1 MKSAAFSNHGVAHL
15 TRGGNDEGRRL
26 DDAARAGWLYYVAG
40 NTQDEVASKLGIS
53 RQAAQRLVSLAVSVG
68 LVKVR
73 LEHPIAQCLDLA
85 SRLRER
91 FALSMVE
98 VAPTDPASDSTTLG
112 VAEALAVEIERV
124 LRSPSPIVM
133 AMGTGR
139 TLKAAIDL
147 LPSIDASKHK
157 IVSLTGTITP
167 DGSAAFYNVIYDM
180 SSAVRSRLFPMPLP
194 VIASSKRERDLLHQQ
209 PMIQATLKLAAKA
222 NVAFVGIGDLG
233 TGAPLFVDGFI
244 SRQELRALQKAGGVG
259 EIVGWTFDQR
269 GEMVADI
276 TYDRVASAQIPSRDE
291 CLVIAGAKGKLKLP
305 GIIAA
310 LRGRLINGLIT
321 DEATA
326 RAVLGLK

>member
-85 SRLRER
+85 SRLRDR
-91 FALSMVE
+91 FALSLAE

-112 VAEALAVEIERV
+112 VAEAVAVEIERF
-124 LRSPSPIVM
+124 LRSSSPIVM

-147 LPSIDASKHK
+147 LPDIDASKHK

-180 SSAVRSRLFPMPLP
+180 ASAVRSRLFPMPLP

-209 PMIQATLKLAAKA
+209 PMIKATLQLAAKA

-233 TGAPLFVDGFI
+233 AGAPLFVDRFI
-244 SRQELRALQKAGGVG
+244 SRQELKALQKAGGVG
-259 EIVGWTFDQR
+259 EIVGWAFDQR
-269 GEMVADI
+269 GQLVADI
-276 TYDRVASAQIPSRDE
+276 TYDRVASAQIPSRDQ

-326 RAVLGLK
+326 RAVLGRK

>member
-1 MKSAAFSNHGVAHL
+1 MLNCEPSKAKEVAAVYNHRVAHL
-15 TRGGNDEGRRL
+15 TRGGNDEDRRL

-40 NTQDEVASKLGIS
+40 NTQDQVAAKLGIS
-53 RQAAQRLVSLAVSVG
+53 RQAAQRLVSLAVAAG

-73 LEHPIAQCLDLA
+73 LEHPITQCLDLA
-85 SRLRER
+85 TRLQDR
-91 FALSMVE
+91 FALKLVE

-124 LRSPSPIVM
+124 LRSPAPIVM

-139 TLKAAIDL
+139 TLKAAVDL
-147 LPSIDASKHK
+147 LPDIDASQHK

-180 SSAVRSRLFPMPLP
+180 ASLP
-194 VIASSKRERDLLHQQ
+194 GIASSKRERDLLHRQ
-209 PMIQATLKLAAKA
+209 PMLQTTLKLAAKA

-233 TGAPLFVDGFI
+233 AAAPLFVDGFI

-259 EIVGWTFDQR
+259 EIVGWAFDQR
-269 GEMVADI
+269 GQMVADI
-276 TYDRVASAQIPSRDE
+276 TYDRVASAQIPSRDA

-305 GIIAA
+305 GIMAA

-326 RAVLGLK
+326 QAVLGLK

>member
-1 MKSAAFSNHGVAHL
+1 VEPL
-15 TRGGNDEGRRL
+15 TRGGSDEERRL

-40 NTQDEVASKLGIS
+40 NTQDEIASKLGIS
-53 RQAAQRLVSLAVSVG
+53 RQSAQRLVSFAVSAG

-73 LEHPIAQCLDLA
+73 IEHPIAQCLDLA
-85 SRLRER
+85 TRMRDR
-91 FALSMVE
+91 FGLSLIE

-112 VAEALAVEIERV
+112 VAGAVAVEIERH
-124 LRSPSPIVM
+124 LKSSSPIVM

-147 LPSIDASKHK
+147 LPAIDASKHK

-180 SSAVRSRLFPMPLP
+180 ASAVRSRLFPMPLP
-194 VIASSKRERDLLHQQ
+194 VIASSRRERDLLHQQ
-209 PMIQATLKLAAKA
+209 PMIQTTLKLAARA

-233 TGAPLFVDGFI
+233 ARAPLFVDGFI
-244 SRQELRALQKAGGVG
+244 SDRELRALQKAGGVG
-259 EIVGWTFDQR
+259 EIVGWTFDER
-269 GEMVADI
+269 GEMVADV
-276 TYDRVASAQIPSRDE
+276 TNDRVASAQIPSRDR

-305 GIIAA
+305 GIVAA

-321 DEATA
+321 DEVTA
-326 RAVLGLK
+326 RAVLGRK